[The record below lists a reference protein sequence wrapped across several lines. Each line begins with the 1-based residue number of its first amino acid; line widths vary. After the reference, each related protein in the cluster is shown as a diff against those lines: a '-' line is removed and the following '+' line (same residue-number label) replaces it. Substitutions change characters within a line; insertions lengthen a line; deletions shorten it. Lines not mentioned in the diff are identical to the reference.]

1 VATRLTRHLVWTAG
15 ADTLAGEAVNLQA
28 AIPARH
34 LTALEAAQ
42 TQPVQ
47 EQPNLDI
54 FTTPHERA
62 VYLLH
67 IGAEVEHALMAQYL
81 YAGYS
86 LGDPQIT
93 DPKKQ
98 HLAQQWRAMMLEV
111 AREEMGHWATVNN
124 LLTLIGGPLA
134 FEREDYPI
142 PKDLYPFPFE
152 LEPLTKKSLGK
163 YVLCEMPNEK
173 TIKAL
178 NLEKEIEKIRKLV
191 GAKDDKL
198 SVHRVGIIYDAIAA
212 LFSKPVV
219 PKDPKPEPPSF
230 ISSSDIQSESIRF
243 QVSPDEW
250 GLGYKDILIETASD
264 RDSALAAIQAIS
276 VQGEGST
283 IGKLEESHFGKF
295 LNIYRHFP
303 DDGDWSPSR
312 NLARNPTT
320 DQDAPL
326 DRRITDPLALLWG
339 GLFNLRYRML
349 LMFLAHAFRIEAPL
363 KASGRT
369 PRGLLLSWAFGEM
382 YNLRS
387 ITEILMTLPMHET
400 DDSLLAGPPFEMP
413 YLLSL
418 GAHDSDRWRL
428 HRDLLVASQQYVQT
442 LRDMS
447 GGLHENYLK
456 GLHSANQSALDQV
469 LTLIGG

>member
-1 VATRLTRHLVWTAG
+1 MATRLTRHLVWTTPAP
-15 ADTLAGEAVNLQA
+15 APSAKSVSLRDA
-28 AIPARH
+28 APARH
-34 LTALEAAQ
+34 LTALPATKAH
-42 TQPVQ
+42 PAQ

-86 LGDPQIT
+86 LGGPHLT
-93 DPKKQ
+93 DPKRQ
-98 HLAQQWRAMMLEV
+98 HLAQLWRAAVLEV

-142 PKDLYPFPFE
+142 PKNLYPFPFE

-163 YVLCEMPNEK
+163 YVLCEMPNEQ

-178 NLEKEIEKIRKLV
+178 HLEKEIEQIRKLV
-191 GAKDDKL
+191 DADEDEL

-212 LFSKPVV
+212 LFKKPVQA
-219 PKDPKPEPPSF
+219 KDPKPGPPTF

-250 GLGYKDILIETASD
+250 GLGYKDILIETAYD
-264 RDSALAAIQAIS
+264 RDSALSAIKAIS

-283 IGKLEESHFGKF
+283 IDKLEESHFGKF

-303 DDGDWSPSR
+303 DDGDWEPSR

-320 DQDAPL
+320 DQSAPL
-326 DRRITDPLALLWG
+326 DRRITNMLALIWA

-349 LMFLAHAFRIEAPL
+349 LMFLAHAFRIESPL

-400 DDSLLAGPPFEMP
+400 DDPLLAGPPFEMP
-413 YLLSL
+413 YSLSL
-418 GAHDSDRWRL
+418 GVRDADRWRL
-428 HRDLLVASQQYVQT
+428 HRDLLLASQQYVHT
-442 LRDMS
+442 LRDIS
-447 GGLHENYLK
+447 GGQYESYLK